1 VGGADAI
8 TARSQ
13 QYLEVASNFG
23 SNAKKEAGILGEL
36 LNKGIKCNSMFLIIL
51 LRKHIAD

>member
-1 VGGADAI
+1 MGGADAI

-23 SNAKKEAGILGEL
+23 SNVKKDAGILGEL
-36 LNKGIKCNSMFLIIL
+36 LNKGVKCNSKFLIRL
-51 LRKHIAD
+51 LRICINY